1 MTLPIADQSLLRRY
15 LLGTATPESREDLE
29 ARLFSDDKIFSE
41 RLSIAEDELVS
52 DYVQSALT
60 VGERQDF
67 EKHFLCTDERRA
79 KLEFA
84 KALHAYAERST
95 GFERSDA
102 AKRSDTVRQSPWA
115 WLRRP
120 LVSPAWAMA
129 AAALLVL
136 LIQIPRL
143 TTSGGNAG
151 GSTVVAVSLT
161 AGTTRAAGGELTRV
175 KLNADSQIVRLRLD
189 PESTRFASYRASV
202 FQVDDDALVSEVR
215 LVPASQSGS
224 PELTVTLPADSLPKG
239 DYYVR
244 LQGLS
249 PGASPAPL
257 QRYDFRVLREQ

>member
-29 ARLFSDDKIFSE
+29 ARLFSDDRVFSE

-60 VGERQDF
+60 DGERQDF

-84 KALHAYAERST
+84 KALHAYAERSI
-95 GFERSDA
+95 GVERSDA
-102 AKRSDTVRQSPWA
+102 AQRSGTVRQSPWA

-120 LVSPAWAMA
+120 MVSPAWAMA

-136 LIQIPRL
+136 LVQIPRF
-143 TTSGGNAG
+143 TTSGGDVN
-151 GSTVVAVSLT
+151 GSPVVAVSLT
-161 AGTTRAAGGELTRV
+161 AGSTRAAGGELTRV

-189 PESTRFASYRASV
+189 PATRFASYRASV
-202 FQVDDDALVSEVR
+202 FQVDDDALVAEVR
-215 LVPASQSGS
+215 LTPASQSGS
-224 PELTVTLPADSLPKG
+224 PELTLTMPAESLAAG

-249 PGASPAPL
+249 PGANPVPL
-257 QRYDFRVLREQ
+257 QRYDFRVLRD